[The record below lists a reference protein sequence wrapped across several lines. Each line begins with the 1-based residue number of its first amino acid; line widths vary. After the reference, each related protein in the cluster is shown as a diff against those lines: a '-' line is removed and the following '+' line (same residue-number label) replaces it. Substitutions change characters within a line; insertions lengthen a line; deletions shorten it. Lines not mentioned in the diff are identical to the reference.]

1 MNNVLKLIQNKLF
14 ESTDI
19 ASLVF
24 FRIFFG
30 LLGVWEVL
38 RFFHYGWVEH
48 LYAKPEF
55 HFKYEYFS
63 WVDAWPGY
71 GMHIHFILVGVAA
84 LFICL
89 GFFYRLSSIIFFLG
103 YTYIFLVERA
113 LYNNHYYLICLLDF
127 F

>member
-1 MNNVLKLIQNKLF
+1 M
-14 ESTDI
+14 
-19 ASLVF
+19 A
-24 FRIFFG
+24 G
-30 LLGVWEVL
+30 EVQDNIWPL
-38 RFFHYGWVEH
+38 P
-48 LYAKPEF
+48 KF

-103 YTYIFLVERA
+103 YFEI
-113 LYNNHYYLICLLDF
+113 
-127 F
+127 